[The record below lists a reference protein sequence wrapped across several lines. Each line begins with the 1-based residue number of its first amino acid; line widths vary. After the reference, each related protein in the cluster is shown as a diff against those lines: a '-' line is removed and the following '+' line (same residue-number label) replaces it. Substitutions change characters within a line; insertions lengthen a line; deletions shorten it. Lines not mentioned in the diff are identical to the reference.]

1 MMDMTNNDEKRT
13 EEMNNQLAIMENAL
27 DATATG
33 AGELAAVTREQ
44 TEIQSAIVAAKRFPR
59 NEQAA
64 FVKAV
69 KSFTRVTMAE
79 GATYQFPRGGKTI
92 EGPSVGCA
100 RELARCWGNIRY
112 GLRVVTQDEE
122 RLHIKAYALD
132 LETNTYVE
140 AEDEFSKL
148 IQRRDRVTGETRW
161 VQPDERDL
169 RELMN
174 RRGAIAIRNCI
185 LQVLPSD
192 LVDDAL
198 KVAKST
204 LQKDAHNALEKNRE
218 DVLKQLVVA
227 FDKIGVSVGMLEQYL
242 GHKLDLITSDEVAAL
257 RTVHQSLK
265 EGVVKREEIFRFEV
279 ASPQQ
284 PEQTLTSAIKEK
296 LTDKR
301 NAKKEE
307 INL

>member
-1 MMDMTNNDEKRT
+1 MDSTENEIKRT
-13 EEMNNQLAIMENAL
+13 DDMNNQIAIMDNAI
-27 DATATG
+27 DASADG

-79 GATYQFPRGGKTI
+79 NATYQFPRGGKTI

-132 LETNTYVE
+132 LESNTYVE

-148 IQRRDRVTGETRW
+148 IQRKDKYTGETRW

-192 LVDDAL
+192 IVDDAI
-198 KVAKST
+198 KVAKNT
-204 LQKDAHNALEKNRE
+204 LHQDAQKALEKNRD
-218 DVLKQLVVA
+218 DVVKQLVIA
-227 FDKIGVSVGMLEQYL
+227 FDKLGVSVAMLEQYL
-242 GHKLDLITSDEVAAL
+242 GHKLDLITPDEVAAL

-279 ASPQQ
+279 TAPT
-284 PEQTLTSAIKEK
+284 PEQQTVTSVIKQK
-296 LTDKR
+296 LADR
-301 NAKKEE
+301 KKTE
-307 INL
+307 INV